1 MSAHSKVLI
10 CAGLITF
17 RHVRA
22 AIVHFQPDCADVIGV
37 RHLHVV
43 LVALQIAVRI
53 GVVAGSGLRAV
64 SRFRGD
70 GFR

>member
-1 MSAHSKVLI
+1 MGEVE
-10 CAGLITF
+10 
-17 RHVRA
+17 V
-22 AIVHFQPDCADVIGV
+22 FQPDCADVIGV

>member
-1 MSAHSKVLI
+1 MGEVE
-10 CAGLITF
+10 
-17 RHVRA
+17 V
-22 AIVHFQPDCADVIGV
+22 FQLYGADVVGV

-43 LVALQIAVRI
+43 LVAVQIALRI
-53 GVVAGSGLRAV
+53 GIVAGVRFGAV